1 MSVRDRRKDE
11 KVTQETGLVHAWG
24 DAKAVEYLASVGL
37 PVGLAGR
44 GRSWKSGYRITAKG
58 AERRSR

>member
-1 MSVRDRRKDE
+1 
-11 KVTQETGLVHAWG
+11 VHAWG